1 MRNVL
6 KAETL
11 ERKFPLLSVENGCIV
26 SKDADLTVAF
36 EVELPELYTVT
47 ADEYEAM
54 HASWIK
60 AIKVL
65 PEHSVVCK
73 QDWFVKETYR
83 PKTGGEEQSFLARSY
98 ERYFNERPFLNHRC
112 YLYLTKTTRERN
124 RRQSDFNTL
133 CRGFLLPREITD
145 KETAERFLEA
155 VEQFERI
162 MNDSGHVRL
171 RRLDTDEV
179 TGTKERPGL
188 VEKYFSLSLED
199 GTAVLQDICL
209 KPGRMRIGDKRL
221 CLHTLSD
228 TEDLPGKLSTDMRYE
243 RMSTDKSDCR
253 LSFAA
258 PVGLLLSCN
267 HIYSQYVF
275 IDSAQEILQ
284 MMEKNSRNMLSLSK
298 YSRSNAVNQEWTE
311 MYLDEAHA
319 KGLLPVRCHC
329 NVISWAED
337 AEEFRRIRNDTGS
350 QLAMMECTPR
360 YNTVDTPVLY
370 WAGIPGN
377 AGDFPAEESF
387 YTFLE
392 QAVCLFAGETNYRN
406 SPSPFGIRMADRQ
419 NGIPV
424 HVDISDLPMKRGIIT
439 NRNKFILGPSGSGKS
454 FFTNHLVRNYYEQ
467 GTQILLVDTG
477 NSYQGLCRMIHDRT
491 RGEDGI
497 YITYE
502 EDNPISFNPFYTD
515 SGQFDVEKR
524 ESIKTLILT
533 LWKREDEAPTRAE
546 EVALS
551 GAVNAYIRK
560 ISGDRSVRPDFNGF
574 YEFVSVDYRRMIEE
588 KRVREKDFDIDGF
601 LNVLEPFYRGGD
613 YDFLLNS
620 DKELDLTNKRF
631 IVFELDN
638 IGSNKVLLPV
648 VTLIIMETFIA
659 KMRRLK
665 GVRKMIRIEECWKAL
680 MSANMSEY
688 IKYLFKTVRK
698 YFGEAVVVTQEVDD
712 IISSPIV
719 KEAIIN
725 NSDCKILLD
734 QRKYMNKF
742 EHIQRLLGLTDKEK
756 GQILSINQANH
767 PGRSYREVW
776 IGLGGTHSAV
786 YATEVSEE
794 EYFTFSTEE
803 SEKLEVQRLAEE
815 SGGDLEAAVRRM
827 AEKRR
832 EEQRQTST
840 FKQER
845 L

>member
-11 ERKFPLLSVENGCIV
+11 ERRFPLLSVENGCIV

-54 HASWIK
+54 HSSWIK
-60 AIKVL
+60 AVKVL

-83 PKTGGEEQSFLARSY
+83 PKTDDGEQSFLTRSY
-98 ERYFNERPFLNHRC
+98 ELHFNERPYLNHKC
-112 YLYLTKTTRERN
+112 YLFLTKTTRERS
-124 RRQSDFNTL
+124 RRKSDFNTL
-133 CRGFLLPREITD
+133 CRGFLLPKEITD
-145 KETAERFLEA
+145 KDAAARFLEA

-162 MNDSGHVRL
+162 MNDSGHIRL
-171 RRLDTDEV
+171 RRLETDEI

-199 GTAVLQDICL
+199 ETAVLQDICL

-228 TEDLPGKLSTDMRYE
+228 TEDLPGRLSTDMRYE
-243 RMSTDKSDCR
+243 RMSTDRSDCR

-275 IDSAQEILQ
+275 IDDAQEILQ

-298 YSRSNAVNQEWTE
+298 YSRSNAVNREWTE
-311 MYLDEAHA
+311 MYLDEAHT
-319 KGLLPVRCHC
+319 KGVLPVRCHC
-329 NVISWAED
+329 NVIAWAED

-360 YNTVDTPVLY
+360 YNTIDTPVIY

-377 AGDFPAEESF
+377 AGDFPSEESF

-392 QAVCLFAGETNYRN
+392 QAVCLFAGETNYRS
-406 SPSPFGIRMADRQ
+406 SPSPFGIRLADRQ

-424 HVDISDLPMKRGIIT
+424 HVDISDLPMKKGIIT

-454 FFTNHLVRNYYEQ
+454 FFTNHLVRQYYEQ
-467 GTQILLVDTG
+467 GAHILLVDTG

-491 RGEDGI
+491 NGKDGI

-502 EDNPISFNPFYTD
+502 EDNPISFNPFYTE
-515 SGQFDVEKR
+515 SGKFDVEKR
-524 ESIKTLILT
+524 DSINTLILT
-533 LWKREDEAPTRAE
+533 LWKREDESPKRSE

-560 ISGDRSVRPDFNGF
+560 ISENRNIRPDFNGF
-574 YEFVSVDYRRMIEE
+574 YEFVADDYRRMIEE
-588 KRVREKDFDIDGF
+588 KKVREKDFDIDGF

-620 DKELDLTNKRF
+620 DKELDLTGKRF

-638 IGSNKVLLPV
+638 ISSNKVLLPV

-665 GVRKMIRIEECWKAL
+665 GIRKMILIEECWKAL

-734 QRKYMNKF
+734 QRKYINKF
-742 EHIQRLLGLTDKEK
+742 EHIQRLLGLTEKEK

-767 PGRSYREVW
+767 PGRFYREVW
-776 IGLGGTHSAV
+776 IGLGGTCSAV

-794 EYFTFSTEE
+794 EYFTFTTEE
-803 SEKLEVQRLAEE
+803 SEKLEVQRIAGGPEGSLEGAIRRLAE
-815 SGGDLEAAVRRM
+815 
-827 AEKRR
+827 KKR
-832 EEQRQTST
+832 EEQ
-840 FKQER
+840 KQV
-845 L
+845 LNPK

>member
-11 ERKFPLLSVENGCIV
+11 ERRFPLLSVENGCIV

-54 HASWIK
+54 HSSWIK
-60 AIKVL
+60 AVKVL

-83 PKTGGEEQSFLARSY
+83 PKTDDGEQSFLTRSY
-98 ERYFNERPFLNHRC
+98 ELHFNERPYLNHKC
-112 YLYLTKTTRERN
+112 YLFLTKTTRERS
-124 RRQSDFNTL
+124 RRKSDFNTL
-133 CRGFLLPREITD
+133 CRGFLLPKEITD
-145 KETAERFLEA
+145 KDAAARFLEA

-162 MNDSGHVRL
+162 MNDSGHIRL
-171 RRLDTDEV
+171 RRLETDEI

-199 GTAVLQDICL
+199 ETAVLQDICL

-228 TEDLPGKLSTDMRYE
+228 TEDLPGRLSTDMRYE
-243 RMSTDKSDCR
+243 RMSTDRSDCR

-275 IDSAQEILQ
+275 IDDAQEILQ
-284 MMEKNSRNMLSLSK
+284 MMDKNSRNMLSLSK

-311 MYLDEAHA
+311 MYLDEAHT
-319 KGLLPVRCHC
+319 KGVLPVRCHC
-329 NVISWAED
+329 NVIAWAED
-337 AEEFRRIRNDTGS
+337 AEEFRRIKNDTGS

-360 YNTVDTPVLY
+360 YNTIDTPVIY

-377 AGDFPAEESF
+377 AGDFPSEESF

-392 QAVCLFAGETNYRN
+392 QAVCLFAGETNYRS
-406 SPSPFGIRMADRQ
+406 SPSPFGIRLADRQ

-454 FFTNHLVRNYYEQ
+454 FFTNHLVRQYYEQ
-467 GTQILLVDTG
+467 GAHILLVDTG

-491 RGEDGI
+491 NGKDGI

-502 EDNPISFNPFYTD
+502 EDNPISFNPFYTE
-515 SGQFDVEKR
+515 SGKFDVEKR
-524 ESIKTLILT
+524 DSINTLILT
-533 LWKREDEAPTRAE
+533 LWKREDESPKRSE

-560 ISGDRSVRPDFNGF
+560 ISENRNIRPDFNGF
-574 YEFVSVDYRRMIEE
+574 YEFVADDYRRMIEE
-588 KRVREKDFDIDGF
+588 KKVREKDFDIDGF

-620 DKELDLTNKRF
+620 DKELDLTGKRF

-638 IGSNKVLLPV
+638 ISSNKVLLPV

-665 GVRKMIRIEECWKAL
+665 GIRKMILIEECWKAL

-742 EHIQRLLGLTDKEK
+742 EHIQRLLGLTEKEK

-767 PGRSYREVW
+767 PGRFYREVW
-776 IGLGGTHSAV
+776 IGLGGTCSAV

-794 EYFTFSTEE
+794 EYFTFTTEE
-803 SEKLEVQRLAEE
+803 SEKLEVQRIAGGPEGSLEGAIRRLAE
-815 SGGDLEAAVRRM
+815 
-827 AEKRR
+827 KKR
-832 EEQRQTST
+832 EEQ
-840 FKQER
+840 KQVSNPK
-845 L
+845 

>member
-1 MRNVL
+1 
-6 KAETL
+6 
-11 ERKFPLLSVENGCIV
+11 
-26 SKDADLTVAF
+26 
-36 EVELPELYTVT
+36 
-47 ADEYEAM
+47 
-54 HASWIK
+54 
-60 AIKVL
+60 
-65 PEHSVVCK
+65 
-73 QDWFVKETYR
+73 
-83 PKTGGEEQSFLARSY
+83 
-98 ERYFNERPFLNHRC
+98 
-112 YLYLTKTTRERN
+112 
-124 RRQSDFNTL
+124 
-133 CRGFLLPREITD
+133 
-145 KETAERFLEA
+145 
-155 VEQFERI
+155 
-162 MNDSGHVRL
+162 
-171 RRLDTDEV
+171 
-179 TGTKERPGL
+179 
-188 VEKYFSLSLED
+188 
-199 GTAVLQDICL
+199 
-209 KPGRMRIGDKRL
+209 
-221 CLHTLSD
+221 
-228 TEDLPGKLSTDMRYE
+228 MRYE
-243 RMSTDKSDCR
+243 RMSTDRSDCR

-275 IDSAQEILQ
+275 IDNAQEILQ
-284 MMEKNSRNMLSLSK
+284 MMEKNSRNMLSLSR

-311 MYLDEAHA
+311 MYLDEAHT
-319 KGLLPVRCHC
+319 KGVLPVRCHC
-329 NVISWAED
+329 NVIAWAED

-370 WAGIPGN
+370 WTGIPGN

-392 QAVCLFAGETNYRN
+392 QAVCLFAGETNYRS

-467 GTQILLVDTG
+467 GAHILLVDTG

-491 RGEDGI
+491 RGGDGI

-533 LWKREDEAPTRAE
+533 LWKREDEAPKRSE

-560 ISGDRSVRPDFNGF
+560 ITGNREARPDFNGF
-574 YEFVSVDYRRMIEE
+574 YEFVDGDYRRMIAE
-588 KRVREKDFDIDGF
+588 KKVREKDFDIDGF
-601 LNVLEPFYRGGD
+601 LNVLEPFYKGGD

-620 DKELDLTNKRF
+620 DRELDLTNRRF

-638 IGSNKVLLPV
+638 ISGNKVLLPV

-665 GVRKMIRIEECWKAL
+665 GIRKVILIEECWKAL
-680 MSANMSEY
+680 MSANMSGY
-688 IKYLFKTVRK
+688 IQYLFKTVRK

-742 EHIQRLLGLTDKEK
+742 EHIQRLLGLTEKEK
-756 GQILSINQANH
+756 SQILSINQANH
-767 PGRSYREVW
+767 PGRFYREVW
-776 IGLGGTHSAV
+776 IGLGGTRSAV
-786 YATEVSEE
+786 YATEVSAE
-794 EYFTFSTEE
+794 EYFTFTTEE

-815 SGGDLEAAVRRM
+815 LDGNLELAIRRM
-827 AEKRR
+827 AERKR
-832 EEQRQTST
+832 EEQRQVST
-840 FKQER
+840 PKREQ
-845 L
+845 